1 MVYYK
6 DEKILIREMVQSDA
20 QIITCEEIAQGWNQT
35 IEKYEMRLRHQ
46 AAGKSVALVAEYKGN
61 VA

>member
-6 DEKILIREMVQSDA
+6 DEKIRIRDMVQSDG

-35 IEKYEMRLRHQ
+35 IEKYEMR
-46 AAGKSVALVAEYKGN
+46 
-61 VA
+61 